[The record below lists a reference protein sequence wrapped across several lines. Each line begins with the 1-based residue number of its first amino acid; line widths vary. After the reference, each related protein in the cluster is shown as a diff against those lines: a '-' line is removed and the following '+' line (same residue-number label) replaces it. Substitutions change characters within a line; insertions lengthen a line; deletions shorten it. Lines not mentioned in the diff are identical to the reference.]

1 MDGDPVIGGKFQR
14 LTSVSGNYPR
24 CARNTPGTLT
34 LPLAGEH
41 RVERKPTSRSFA
53 ALVVLL
59 HVTARTCLPFKFRVF
74 DEWPDQLQAL

>member
-1 MDGDPVIGGKFQR
+1 MNGDPVIAGKFQR
-14 LTSVSGNYPR
+14 LTKVNGNSLR

-34 LPLAGEH
+34 LPLAGEC
-41 RVERKPTSRSFA
+41 RVERKLTSRSFA

-59 HVTARTCLPFKFRVF
+59 HVTVRMCLPFKFRVF